1 MSKEPK
7 TEADD
12 FDRLALEIF
21 MAGGVMT
28 PFTPEDRVLPGE
40 RAIYP
45 HERVKYTSR
54 KLREFVKARIDG
66 EK

>member
-7 TEADD
+7 TVADD

-21 MAGGVMT
+21 MAGGMMT
-28 PFTPEDRVLPGE
+28 PFKPEDSLLPGE

-45 HERVKYTSR
+45 HARVKYTAR
-54 KLREFVKARIDG
+54 MIREFVKARLD
-66 EK
+66 